1 MAREELSVVEDI
13 QDSSYRR
20 TVTGH
25 RWLVDI
31 RRFPA
36 TAIVRTYHSDSEMSR
51 WYTGASSSVYH
62 RDIFDPPERSPGVC
76 DSTSLPEQ
84 LSGMSTRI
92 L

>member
-25 RWLVDI
+25 RRLVDI

-36 TAIVRTYHSDSEMSR
+36 TAIVEDIPLGFGDVSMVYRSFIVCMS
-51 WYTGASSSVYH
+51 
-62 RDIFDPPERSPGVC
+62 
-76 DSTSLPEQ
+76 
-84 LSGMSTRI
+84 
-92 L
+92 